1 MKMNDN
7 LHVIMRHM
15 ALTVVK
21 ELMENTKC
29 IRLQR
34 KILKMLHLLLY
45 AMRGTFLLEPR
56 LYYVV
61 TMASSIDY
69 SMLLY

>member
-21 ELMENTKC
+21 ELTVKKKETCYSAVTLFRSGC
-29 IRLQR
+29 IL
-34 KILKMLHLLLY
+34 I
-45 AMRGTFLLEPR
+45 
-56 LYYVV
+56 
-61 TMASSIDY
+61 
-69 SMLLY
+69 